1 MVYRWL
7 VKSKALILTP
17 LLLLLVIAA
26 ACGEDATPV
35 PQATQPAPTL
45 DVAAIQSAVQSAVE
59 AAIPEAA
66 EAVTAEQIQDMV
78 QASVGAIST
87 GLSAEEILTI
97 VKTAVPEGASVE
109 EIQGLVEAA
118 VAAAAQP
125 QLTNEE
131 IAKLVSTAVE
141 AAAEGQLTAGEVQEI
156 VKAAIPPTSTPVPT
170 PVASPTPGFM
180 TAVASRIIAA
190 TGPPTQ
196 ETVVNFQTLTGR
208 GHLHAMYEALFGG
221 DRFTGEYT
229 PELAMKWEASTDAKT
244 WKVWLREGVQ
254 FHHDYGEF
262 TARDVVHSWQRT
274 TEEGFSSDA
283 GSWIRLVDTA
293 EDFEVIDNH
302 TIVFNLLRPEL
313 DFVFYGSTRNGTMF
327 MISKEQWDRV
337 GIEGIRIKP
346 AGTGPWVLR
355 EWNKG
360 VSMVYDRVE
369 NHWRKTPDFREAEIR
384 WVREEATRLASLL
397 VGEIT
402 MTDLSRDIQKRA
414 ISAGMQRSIGS
425 EPQSALQG
433 YWMGLWGEGKYADAA
448 QRPDTPFADKNVRAA
463 MLMAVNRDELNEE
476 LFDGRGEISSV
487 SYSYRSFP
495 SYDTGWDERAEEL
508 YRYDPVAAKALLAD
522 AGYPDGFDVTLLD
535 IPWTGWPE
543 YVPMVEATAL
553 YWEAVGLNVK
563 IEEIEY
569 NRVREKM
576 RNEDKDWAEDNVF
589 FFFPPWFMSP
599 RPFQISYSYYSGD
612 SGVLK
617 LFTDTRIDEAYEELL
632 TTTDLDRRYELER
645 LVDEVVFADFGDLT
659 LFYIP
664 FEIVF
669 DSDVIAVYDFPG
681 VYTDAYTELEYAQA
695 AVHQ

>member
-97 VKTAVPEGASVE
+97 VKTAVP
-109 EIQGLVEAA
+109 
-118 VAAAAQP
+118 
-125 QLTNEE
+125 
-131 IAKLVSTAVE
+131 
-141 AAAEGQLTAGEVQEI
+141 
-156 VKAAIPPTSTPVPT
+156 T

-229 PELAMKWEASTDAKT
+229 PELAVKWEASTDAKT

-293 EDFEVIDNH
+293 EDFEVIDDH

-384 WVREEATRLASLL
+384 WVREETTRLASLL

-433 YWMGLWGEGKYADAA
+433 YWMGLWGEGKCADAA
-448 QRPDTPFADKNVRAA
+448 QRPDTPFTDKNVRAA

-476 LFDGRGEISSV
+476 LFDGRGERSSV

-589 FFFPPWFMSP
+589 FFPPWFMSP

-612 SGVLK
+612 GGVLK

-681 VYTDAYTELEYAQA
+681 VYTDAYTELEYSQA